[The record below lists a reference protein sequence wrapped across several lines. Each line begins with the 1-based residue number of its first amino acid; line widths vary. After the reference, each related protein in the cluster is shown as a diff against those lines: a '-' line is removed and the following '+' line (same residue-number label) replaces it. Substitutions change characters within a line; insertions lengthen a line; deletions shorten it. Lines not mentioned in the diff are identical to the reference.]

1 VAAEAFIAQ
10 LNQQIGHEFAAHQ
23 QYVACAVY
31 YDQQTMQQTAQLFF
45 DQAAEE
51 RSHAMMMVRYLLDA
65 DAEVRIPA
73 LPAPINDFS
82 DVVAPIALALEQE
95 KRVTQQINE
104 LTRIAREQL
113 DFASDQFMQWFI
125 KEQVE
130 EVSKMSDLLAWP
142 SGAPTTSSRSR
153 TTCSARPPPARAS
166 TRPHRAPRASDS
178 HPEDAITHLLERGV
192 GDRRQRE
199 AQHGPGVGG
208 VDHAVVPEPGG
219 GVVRVPLRLV
229 LLADRGLEGLL
240 VLGRPLLPA

>member
-1 VAAEAFIAQ
+1 MAAEAFVNQ
-10 LNQQIGHEFAAHQ
+10 LNVQIGNEFAAHQ

-51 RSHAMMMVRYLLDA
+51 RTHAMMMVRYLLDA

-95 KRVTQQINE
+95 KRVTEQINE
-104 LTRIAREQL
+104 LTAIARREN

-130 EVSKMSDLLAWP
+130 EVSKMSDLLAV
-142 SGAPTTSSRSR
+142 AKRS
-153 TTCSARPPPARAS
+153 A
-166 TRPHRAPRASDS
+166 HDVEQI
-178 HPEDAITHLLERGV
+178 EDYV
-192 GDRRQRE
+192 QRE
-199 AQHGPGVGG
+199 AAAGEGADPTAPRIAGV
-208 VDHAVVPEPGG
+208 
-219 GVVRVPLRLV
+219 
-229 LLADRGLEGLL
+229 
-240 VLGRPLLPA
+240 

>member
-1 VAAEAFIAQ
+1 MAAEAFVNQ
-10 LNQQIGHEFAAHQ
+10 LNVQIGNEFAAHQ

-51 RSHAMMMVRYLLDA
+51 RTHAMMMVRYLLDA

-95 KRVTQQINE
+95 KRVTEQINE
-104 LTRIAREQL
+104 LTAVARREN

-130 EVSKMSDLLAWP
+130 EVSKMSDLLAV
-142 SGAPTTSSRSR
+142 AKRS
-153 TTCSARPPPARAS
+153 A
-166 TRPHRAPRASDS
+166 HDVEQI
-178 HPEDAITHLLERGV
+178 EDYV
-192 GDRRQRE
+192 QRE
-199 AQHGPGVGG
+199 AAAGEGADPTAPRIAGV
-208 VDHAVVPEPGG
+208 
-219 GVVRVPLRLV
+219 
-229 LLADRGLEGLL
+229 
-240 VLGRPLLPA
+240 